1 MKKRFVMSLTLAA
14 LSAGMLA
21 ACGSKTSAPAAS
33 SSAATAAASA
43 PAAATTE
50 AAAAVTEA
58 PAAGTTEAAASSGDA
73 MYDGKVLLGHASWIG
88 FAPLNLADDMGFFEK
103 HGVDCDIES
112 FESKADSR
120 AALAAGRIQGIST
133 TVDTQVM
140 SRAQGVN
147 LQIVLAEDT
156 SSGGDG
162 ISAIK
167 DIKDFKDLKGHTVAL
182 DTSGGA
188 SYFWFNYLLQQN
200 DMKMNDMKI
209 QNMSSGDAGAA
220 FVAGKVDA
228 AITWEP
234 WLSRAKEAPN
244 GHILIDSSET
254 PGIIVDCLAMD
265 QDFASKYPGTVK
277 GICEAWY
284 DALDYIRTNPED
296 AYKILMKYTGDDTT
310 DAVAGELSGVTLYD
324 KEANEKYFGGEIQ
337 KVAKMASDLWL
348 DNKLIDSAV
357 SPDDVIN
364 GSFISGT
371 D

>member
-1 MKKRFVMSLTLAA
+1 
-14 LSAGMLA
+14 
-21 ACGSKTSAPAAS
+21 
-33 SSAATAAASA
+33 
-43 PAAATTE
+43 
-50 AAAAVTEA
+50 
-58 PAAGTTEAAASSGDA
+58 
-73 MYDGKVLLGHASWIG
+73 
-88 FAPLNLADDMGFFEK
+88 
-103 HGVDCDIES
+103 
-112 FESKADSR
+112 
-120 AALAAGRIQGIST
+120 
-133 TVDTQVM
+133 
-140 SRAQGVN
+140 
-147 LQIVLAEDT
+147 
-156 SSGGDG
+156 
-162 ISAIK
+162 
-167 DIKDFKDLKGHTVAL
+167 
-182 DTSGGA
+182 
-188 SYFWFNYLLQQN
+188 
-200 DMKMNDMKI
+200 MKMDDMKI

-265 QDFASKYPGTVK
+265 QDFAAKYPGTVK

-284 DALDYIRTNPED
+284 DALDYIKTNPED